1 MIRRFLIK
9 TYMHYLLRPMLIV
22 SVFLLSI
29 VFSLFT
35 VGRSLVDIFSHNF
48 YLNVLIVAI
57 FIFGAGLCIWQLFK
71 LKNNYI
77 WIDTFQQQK
86 YNCSN
91 MIEPDVLHP
100 VFTAFKQQASLDLF
114 SLKTVLSSVEQRLED
129 QREFNRYMVG
139 LCVFLGL
146 VGTFWGLSKTIS
158 AIAGVINGIDI
169 NANDIKD
176 AFHNLKTGLQ
186 APLTGMGYAFSSSL
200 FGLSASLVL
209 GFVDMQVS
217 KAFSQFYN
225 HVEETLAPSVQ
236 SLNMQPKTHG
246 PAYAGAMVEQ
256 LCENLS
262 FFQQHLERNEENR
275 TQMGTFM
282 QSFLGNL
289 ARLDD
294 VMRQNL
300 QHMEAVSKRHLEL
313 QQQLSQLMQQQNS
326 DKSINSLKM
335 IEMTLQ
341 NILGEISKGQKISTE
356 EIKKEIRLVSKTLSV
371 LASA

>member
-1 MIRRFLIK
+1 MHMSYLFRPIAVIGIFLASLMI
-9 TYMHYLLRPMLIV
+9 
-22 SVFLLSI
+22 
-29 VFSLFT
+29 SLFM
-35 VGRSLVDIFSHNF
+35 VGHSLIDIFSHNF
-48 YLNVLIVAI
+48 LLNVLIVGI
-57 FIFGAGLCIWQLFK
+57 FAFGVGLCIWQLFK
-71 LKNNYI
+71 LRNSYI
-77 WIDTFQQQK
+77 WIDTFEQQK
-86 YNCSN
+86 YNPAN
-91 MIEPDVLHP
+91 MIEPDILHP
-100 VFTAFKQQASLDLF
+100 VFTAFKRQASLDLF

-129 QREFNRYMVG
+129 QREFNRYIVG

-209 GFVDMQVS
+209 GFIDMQVS
-217 KAFSQFYN
+217 KAISNFYN
-225 HVEETLAPSVQ
+225 HVEEVLAPSVQ
-236 SLNMQPKTHG
+236 SVSMQSKGHG
-246 PAYAGAMVEQ
+246 AAYSGAMVEQ

-262 FFQQHLERNEENR
+262 YFQQHLERTEENR
-275 TQMGTFM
+275 TQMATFM

-294 VMRQNL
+294 IMRQNL
-300 QHMEAVSKRHLEL
+300 QHMESVSKRHLEL
-313 QQQLSQLMQQQNS
+313 QQQLSQFMQQQNS
-326 DKSINSLKM
+326 DKSLNSLKM

-341 NILGEISKGQKISTE
+341 NILGEVSKGQKISTE

-371 LASA
+371 LASDN

>member
-1 MIRRFLIK
+1 
-9 TYMHYLLRPMLIV
+9 ML
-22 SVFLLSI
+22 
-29 VFSLFT
+29 
-35 VGRSLVDIFSHNF
+35 
-48 YLNVLIVAI
+48 
-57 FIFGAGLCIWQLFK
+57 
-71 LKNNYI
+71 
-77 WIDTFQQQK
+77 
-86 YNCSN
+86 
-91 MIEPDVLHP
+91 
-100 VFTAFKQQASLDLF
+100 
-114 SLKTVLSSVEQRLED
+114 
-129 QREFNRYMVG
+129 
-139 LCVFLGL
+139 
-146 VGTFWGLSKTIS
+146 
-158 AIAGVINGIDI
+158 
-169 NANDIKD
+169 
-176 AFHNLKTGLQ
+176 
-186 APLTGMGYAFSSSL
+186 FSSSL

-225 HVEETLAPSVQ
+225 HVEEVLASSVQ
-236 SLNMQPKTHG
+236 PLNMQPKAHG

-294 VMRQNL
+294 IMRQNL

-356 EIKKEIRLVSKTLSV
+356 EIKKRNSISFKNIVGVSFCLIDYV
-371 LASA
+371 WAC